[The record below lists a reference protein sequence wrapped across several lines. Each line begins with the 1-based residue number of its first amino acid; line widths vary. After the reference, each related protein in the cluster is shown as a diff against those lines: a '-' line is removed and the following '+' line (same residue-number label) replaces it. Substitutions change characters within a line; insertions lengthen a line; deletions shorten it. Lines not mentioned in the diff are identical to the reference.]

1 MLASARVKQ
10 AHRGPGVPPS
20 SLAGLR
26 LDVGSVTQV
35 LRSAP
40 TRPVRFVVTGG
51 LAALVQLGLLQVWTG
66 LGWDPLPANV
76 VACLVAAQVNFWL
89 SQLFTWGDRGG
100 TRRIALSVA
109 PRWARFHAA
118 ISGTAL
124 LNMAVFALA
133 RTLLP
138 SLLAATLGIAV
149 AAILNFVLAD
159 RLVFRPAAKHTA

>member
-1 MLASARVKQ
+1 
-10 AHRGPGVPPS
+10 
-20 SLAGLR
+20 
-26 LDVGSVTQV
+26 
-35 LRSAP
+35 
-40 TRPVRFVVTGG
+40 VRFVVTGG
-51 LAALVQLGLLQVWTG
+51 LAALVQLGLLQVWTV

-76 VACLVAAQVNFWL
+76 VAFLGAAQVNFWL

-100 TRRIALSVA
+100 TRRIGLSVV

-138 SLLAATLGIAV
+138 SLLAAALGIAV
-149 AAILNFVLAD
+149 AAVLNFVLAD
-159 RLVFRPAAKHTA
+159 RFVFRPADRRTARSSPPPRAPHPYGQGPAAALIVEPVRLNLAECPARSGRQR